1 MVGISRRAADQTNLA
16 MGNLLGRTTSGSV
29 AKVLL
34 VGPSGSG
41 KTTLLHRLKKGIILE
56 DPQPTPGFNVETIQ
70 HSYRGGAMSFTFWDA
85 ADNYAKMRETWPA
98 GLYPNAEG
106 VIFMVDATAVSPG
119 RNDEP
124 NELLRFLMADERIK
138 GLPLLIMAN
147 KCDLLPSKDGQAA
160 YEQAANLV
168 WNLLDSDILLQGL
181 AREGKGP
188 REKVGSSVTQYVGVV
203 EGLTWLATAIERSRK
218 ASRPGSR

>member
-1 MVGISRRAADQTNLA
+1 
-16 MGNLLGRTTSGSV
+16 
-29 AKVLL
+29 
-34 VGPSGSG
+34 
-41 KTTLLHRLKKGIILE
+41 
-56 DPQPTPGFNVETIQ
+56 
-70 HSYRGGAMSFTFWDA
+70 MSFTFWDA

-147 KCDLLPSKDGQAA
+147 KCDLLPSMGGQPHRAAGRLDALREHQPIAEQPIA
-160 YEQAANLV
+160 YESAANLV

>member
-1 MVGISRRAADQTNLA
+1 MGNRKLERAEASCEYTNTQGTAAADHGTN
-16 MGNLLGRTTSGSV
+16 TGSW
-29 AKVLL
+29 
-34 VGPSGSG
+34 
-41 KTTLLHRLKKGIILE
+41 
-56 DPQPTPGFNVETIQ
+56 PT
-70 HSYRGGAMSFTFWDA
+70 R
-85 ADNYAKMRETWPA
+85 
-98 GLYPNAEG
+98 
-106 VIFMVDATAVSPG
+106 
-119 RNDEP
+119 
-124 NELLRFLMADERIK
+124 
-138 GLPLLIMAN
+138 
-147 KCDLLPSKDGQAA
+147 CDLLPSKDGQAA